1 MSNSD
6 IAKVV
11 TQVTGTEYAYHFMP
25 DEKAR
30 SLPFPGGVPMS
41 NMFEFW
47 RTCEPAIQKRDALP
61 TLGQG
66 YSVQEFVE
74 EHKEDFANAF
84 KNARQV
90 G

>member
-1 MSNSD
+1 
-6 IAKVV
+6 
-11 TQVTGTEYAYHFMP
+11 
-25 DEKAR
+25 
-30 SLPFPGGVPMS
+30 MS

-66 YSVQEFVE
+66 HSVQEFVE